1 MATRVLTAHVPTDLA
16 EEVDA
21 AARRMDRPRAWVVK
35 EALSD
40 WLALEAERHR
50 MTLEAIAE
58 GDAGDLVD
66 HERVVA
72 WAESLH
78 TAKPLPMPVP

>member
-50 MTLEAIAE
+50 MTLEALADV
-58 GDAGDLVD
+58 DAGRTVE
-66 HERVVA
+66 HARVVE
-72 WAESLH
+72 WMKSLR
-78 TAKPLPMPVP
+78 TDNPLPRPRS